1 LESCNQLLAAAML
14 KLAIADW
21 QAGLCYPKWSRRGKR
36 SMDAAD
42 WLFNPERRALV
53 TFEDACAALGA
64 DPDYTRKEIVGLE

>member
-1 LESCNQLLAAAML
+1 LESCNQLLAAAMIE
-14 KLAIADW
+14 LAIADW
-21 QAGLCYPKWSRRGKR
+21 KAGIGRPEWSQRGRR
-36 SMDAAD
+36 SMNAAD